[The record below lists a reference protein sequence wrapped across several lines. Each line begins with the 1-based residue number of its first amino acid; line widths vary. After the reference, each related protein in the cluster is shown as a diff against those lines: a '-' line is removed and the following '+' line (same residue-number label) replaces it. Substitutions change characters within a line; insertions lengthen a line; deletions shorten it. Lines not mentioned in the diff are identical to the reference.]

1 MGAIPL
7 SSVKGDVAV
16 GRNVDIGGDVDIKGH
31 IHAGHNLTVD
41 GWLDAP
47 NVKGP
52 SKGLFPSE
60 TAMKGAYPLPEPGWW
75 ALVGDTLPADVW
87 CVVDGEWTA
96 TGKKSG
102 NLTVANLTLDARI
115 DEVKKAVDLT
125 TAALDAL
132 VSGDTSDAIDNY
144 NEIIKFLEGF
154 RDDETLAGTLKTL
167 RDTAE
172 EAHTRL
178 SAGLSAALP
187 RIVSIAD
194 IDTMGTDGSAEALR
208 NFMRELIRTGPAH
221 TRYAL
226 VNGNY
231 IAGVLEI
238 FSDNSLHCI
247 TQVLE
252 THQSVEDG
260 VLLPNG
266 HDDGRIRRWWRTM
279 NFAGNS
285 QSGLTAG
292 VWTPWREC
300 EPEGLREDLTEHK
313 TQYRDLVH
321 RVEGIISRANR
332 IMDFNGFVT
341 RVEDVPTNDANAVYW
356 VTSVGGFRSG
366 LAPDD
371 PTLRELSDYNNE
383 AGEGRYDRLFRC
395 DNELYMVSDDK
406 LVGYCNDDDLEY
418 LRMALEQRLD
428 TTDKAVDTISKNLA
442 SKPWR
447 GDLNVLPFDGTVDSE
462 FTLTQNGAEWEGKT
476 VYVSLAHGFATV
488 APYWNVSSGTAQP
501 AGYRVGYLPEYTEG
515 STVLDRR
522 PRADRVYVCDGMV
535 YVPSGNTIAPVCT
548 AASLTSAVS
557 QLRASIEK
565 NRQTISSVQTE
576 MYGLLDECPWRGDLG
591 VYPLAGT
598 VFNAQAST
606 DSMEAWRLYY
616 DANDHRVAM
625 LDDETGEVTY
635 PEGPNTVMHGIAA
648 GNQEALF
655 IIVGGGICRI
665 TGAGLVFLVDEDEIK
680 SVRTEI
686 TGVKESL
693 TEHKAQYRD
702 LVHRVEGIISR
713 ADRIMDFDGIVAR
726 VEEVPTNNANAVYWV
741 TSVGGFR
748 SGLAPDDPTLRELS
762 DYNLDDVHGEGRNDR
777 LFRLGNDLYMV
788 NDESADNLVRYCHDI
803 LRGELERNIDG
814 VAGRVEEL
822 ETGHVPSNQYYA
834 LCESLFGRD
843 FTLVANEKVRGLWAY
858 DRNTRRYSFD
868 RLTNITRPQMDAA
881 LLAAPL
887 MFRAAHQAGDFALP
901 GLRFCVIPYGT
912 TLAAGM
918 FADSEVEEAVFPGTF
933 NNYPSISGT
942 PNLFDGAAKLR
953 YVVGYLN
960 VRWAAEGSM
969 QTFRGCSALEEIRI
983 FKLTQ
988 NISFSDSPNLSMES
1002 LQYLVDNASNASSIF
1017 VGLHAD
1023 CYARLTEEV
1032 RAAANEKGISF
1043 GIV

>member
-41 GWLDAP
+41 GWFDAP

-60 TAMKGAYPLPEPGWW
+60 TAMKAAYPLPEPGWW

-87 CVVDGEWTA
+87 CVEDGKWTA

-115 DEVKKAVDLT
+115 DEVKRAVDLT

-208 NFMRELIRTGPAH
+208 KFMRELSRTGPAH

-226 VNGNY
+226 VNRNY

-238 FSDNSLHCI
+238 FSDNSLNGI

-260 VLLPNG
+260 VLQPNA
-266 HDDGRIRRWWRTM
+266 HDAGSIHRWWRTM

-285 QSGLTAG
+285 QSGLKAG
-292 VWTPWREC
+292 EWTPWREC
-300 EPEGLREDLTEHK
+300 EPEGLREDLT
-313 TQYRDLVH
+313 
-321 RVEGIISRANR
+321 
-332 IMDFNGFVT
+332 
-341 RVEDVPTNDANAVYW
+341 
-356 VTSVGGFRSG
+356 
-366 LAPDD
+366 
-371 PTLRELSDYNNE
+371 TLRGELQ
-383 AGEGRYDRLFRC
+383 
-395 DNELYMVSDDK
+395 
-406 LVGYCNDDDLEY
+406 
-418 LRMALEQRLD
+418 QRLD
-428 TTDKAVDTISKNLA
+428 AADKAVDTVSKGLA

-447 GDLNVLPFDGTVDSE
+447 GDLKLLPFDGTVDSE
-462 FTLTQNGAEWEGKT
+462 FTLAQNGAEWEGKT
-476 VYVSLAHGFATV
+476 VYVDLAHGFATV
-488 APYWNVSSGTAQP
+488 APYWNVSSGTPQV

-515 STVLDRR
+515 TTVLDRR
-522 PRADRVYVCDGMV
+522 PRADRVYVCDGQV

-548 AASLTSAVS
+548 AASLSSAVS

-616 DANDHRVAM
+616 DADDHRVAM
-625 LDDETGEVTY
+625 LDDETSEVTY
-635 PEGPNTVMHGIAA
+635 PQGPNNVMHGIAA

-655 IIVGGGICRI
+655 ILNGELCHI
-665 TGAGLVFLVDEDEIK
+665 TNGGLVFLVDGDEI
-680 SVRTEI
+680 EAM
-686 TGVKESL
+686 KEDATAL
-693 TEHKAQYRD
+693 
-702 LVHRVEGIISR
+702 
-713 ADRIMDFDGIVAR
+713 
-726 VEEVPTNNANAVYWV
+726 
-741 TSVGGFR
+741 
-748 SGLAPDDPTLRELS
+748 
-762 DYNLDDVHGEGRNDR
+762 
-777 LFRLGNDLYMV
+777 
-788 NDESADNLVRYCHDI
+788 
-803 LRGELERNIDG
+803 
-814 VAGRVEEL
+814 AGRVTDL

-988 NISFSDSPNLSMES
+988 NISFSDSPNLSMET
-1002 LQYLVDNASNASSIF
+1002 LQYLVDNASNTSSIF

>member
-1 MGAIPL
+1 MTENEKQSIISSVL
-7 SSVKGDVAV
+7 SSLQTNARSIEQLTPVTSLTDGDKFEISGGKSVTFSVIKGLVQTLMSPEFDNIMALINVAV
-16 GRNVDIGGDVDIKGH
+16 
-31 IHAGHNLTVD
+31 
-41 GWLDAP
+41 
-47 NVKGP
+47 
-52 SKGLFPSE
+52 
-60 TAMKGAYPLPEPGWW
+60 
-75 ALVGDTLPADVW
+75 
-87 CVVDGEWTA
+87 
-96 TGKKSG
+96 KS
-102 NLTVANLTLDARI
+102 NDSTR
-115 DEVKKAVDLT
+115 K
-125 TAALDAL
+125 ALDAL
-132 VSGDTSDAIDNY
+132 VSGDTSSAIDNY

-208 NFMRELIRTGPAH
+208 KFMRELSRTGPAH

-226 VNGNY
+226 VNRNY

-238 FSDNSLHCI
+238 FSDNSLNGI

-260 VLLPNG
+260 VLQPNA
-266 HDDGRIRRWWRTM
+266 HDAGSIHRWWRTM

-285 QSGLTAG
+285 QSGLKAG
-292 VWTPWREC
+292 EWTPWREC
-300 EPEGLREDLTEHK
+300 EPEGLREDLT
-313 TQYRDLVH
+313 
-321 RVEGIISRANR
+321 
-332 IMDFNGFVT
+332 
-341 RVEDVPTNDANAVYW
+341 
-356 VTSVGGFRSG
+356 
-366 LAPDD
+366 
-371 PTLRELSDYNNE
+371 TLRGELQ
-383 AGEGRYDRLFRC
+383 
-395 DNELYMVSDDK
+395 
-406 LVGYCNDDDLEY
+406 
-418 LRMALEQRLD
+418 QRLD
-428 TTDKAVDTISKNLA
+428 AADKAVDTVSKGLA

-447 GDLNVLPFDGTVDSE
+447 GDLKLLPFDGTVDSE
-462 FTLTQNGAEWEGKT
+462 FTLAQNGAEWEGKT
-476 VYVSLAHGFATV
+476 VYVDLAHGFATV
-488 APYWNVSSGTAQP
+488 MPYWNVSSGTAQP

-535 YVPSGNTIAPVCT
+535 YVPSGNAIVPVCT
-548 AASLTSAVS
+548 AASLSSAVS

-616 DANDHRVAM
+616 DADDHRVAM
-625 LDDETGEVTY
+625 LDDETSEVTY
-635 PEGPNTVMHGIAA
+635 PQGPNNVMHGIAA

-655 IIVGGGICRI
+655 ILNGELCHI
-665 TGAGLVFLVDEDEIK
+665 TNGGLVFLVDGDEI
-680 SVRTEI
+680 EAM
-686 TGVKESL
+686 KEDATAL
-693 TEHKAQYRD
+693 
-702 LVHRVEGIISR
+702 
-713 ADRIMDFDGIVAR
+713 
-726 VEEVPTNNANAVYWV
+726 
-741 TSVGGFR
+741 
-748 SGLAPDDPTLRELS
+748 
-762 DYNLDDVHGEGRNDR
+762 
-777 LFRLGNDLYMV
+777 
-788 NDESADNLVRYCHDI
+788 
-803 LRGELERNIDG
+803 
-814 VAGRVEEL
+814 AGRVTDL

-988 NISFSDSPNLSMES
+988 NISFSDSPNLSMET
-1002 LQYLVDNASNASSIF
+1002 LQYLVDNASNTSSIF

>member
-1 MGAIPL
+1 MA
-7 SSVKGDVAV
+7 
-16 GRNVDIGGDVDIKGH
+16 
-31 IHAGHNLTVD
+31 LTIQ
-41 GWLDAP
+41 
-47 NVKGP
+47 
-52 SKGLFPSE
+52 
-60 TAMKGAYPLPEPGWW
+60 
-75 ALVGDTLPADVW
+75 DTLPTLIQRIETAEDPGSVTN
-87 CVVDGEWTA
+87 VMVAMALSGLLNKINDGKT
-96 TGKKSG
+96 
-102 NLTVANLTLDARI
+102 
-115 DEVKKAVDLT
+115 
-125 TAALDAL
+125 ALDAL
-132 VSGDTSDAIDNY
+132 VSGDTSSAIDNY

-154 RDDETLAGTLKTL
+154 RDDETLAGTLKNLSDMAGERT
-167 RDTAE
+167 E
-172 EAHTRL
+172 EIHAQ
-178 SAGLSAALP
+178 
-187 RIVSIAD
+187 
-194 IDTMGTDGSAEALR
+194 
-208 NFMRELIRTGPAH
+208 
-221 TRYAL
+221 L
-226 VNGNY
+226 V
-231 IAGVLEI
+231 
-238 FSDNSLHCI
+238 
-247 TQVLE
+247 
-252 THQSVEDG
+252 
-260 VLLPNG
+260 
-266 HDDGRIRRWWRTM
+266 
-279 NFAGNS
+279 
-285 QSGLTAG
+285 
-292 VWTPWREC
+292 
-300 EPEGLREDLTEHK
+300 EHK
-313 TQYRDLVH
+313 GRYNELVR
-321 RVEGIISRANR
+321 RVDGIVSRANR
-332 IMDFNGFVT
+332 IMDFDGIVA
-341 RVEDVPTNDANAVYW
+341 RIEDVPTNNGDAVYW
-356 VTSVGGFRSG
+356 VNSVGGFRSG
-366 LAPDD
+366 RAPDD
-371 PTLRELSDYNNE
+371 PTLRELGDYNNE

-576 MYGLLDECPWRGDLG
+576 MYGLLDECPWRGDLA

-625 LDDETGEVTY
+625 LDDETSEVTY
-635 PEGPNTVMHGIAA
+635 PQGPNNVMHGIAA

-655 IIVGGGICRI
+655 ILNGELCHI
-665 TGAGLVFLVDEDEIK
+665 TNGGLVFLVDGDEI
-680 SVRTEI
+680 EAM
-686 TGVKESL
+686 KEDATAL
-693 TEHKAQYRD
+693 
-702 LVHRVEGIISR
+702 
-713 ADRIMDFDGIVAR
+713 
-726 VEEVPTNNANAVYWV
+726 
-741 TSVGGFR
+741 
-748 SGLAPDDPTLRELS
+748 
-762 DYNLDDVHGEGRNDR
+762 
-777 LFRLGNDLYMV
+777 
-788 NDESADNLVRYCHDI
+788 
-803 LRGELERNIDG
+803 
-814 VAGRVEEL
+814 AGRVTDL

-858 DRNTRRYSFD
+858 DRKTKKYSFD
-868 RLTNITRPQMDAA
+868 RLTDITRPQMDAA

-887 MFRAAHQAGDFALP
+887 MFRAAHQAGDFAMP